1 MGLQMTNKR
10 KPKNPKHRKNGGEGT
25 FVGNALRGIV
35 KLGKEVAPELLEAAS
50 TVLPDMGVLKTIGEL
65 IEGDEVLTPE
75 EKNMLLERLRL
86 DIEAFRAEVDDRKSA
101 RKMYSRDSIAQ
112 KILASLF
119 CIAYFIMTGVLLHHF
134 FNSQGILEDYELG
147 LVSTLFGAMSSKV
160 NTIIDFFFGG
170 SMQSDKDKL

>member
-1 MGLQMTNKR
+1 MR
-10 KPKNPKHRKNGGEGT
+10 DKNPKLRKNGGEGT

-50 TVLPDMGVLKTIGEL
+50 TMLPDMGVLKTIGEL
-65 IEGDEVLTPE
+65 IEGDEVLTPD

-119 CIAYFIMTGVLLHHF
+119 CVAYFVITGVLLHHF
-134 FNSQGILEDYELG
+134 FNGQGVLEDYELG

-170 SMQSDKDKL
+170 SMQNKEEVIK